1 MHYFF
6 KIALNV
12 SQQGASGPMIVFSS
26 YKEANTVASTLLYQ
40 LWKLLFVIS
49 KVFVNLSA
57 FRLSSPSPPR
67 RVRDVDG
74 ARLEAHRDV
83 VGGKRTGGTGP
94 GRTVPGLPA
103 PPPHRPHRTWRPRRR
118 ARPLRE
124 GRCPQQ
130 RWRRRPP
137 SSPPPHP
144 LPTGSDRGRR
154 PAGDRRWRQ
163 PPSRP
168 VRQQGWVR
176 PGPAPAAGSSR
187 RPVPSGPAPA
197 RRRHGD
203 KAPAANRAPLPL
215 TSAPTRGSKMAASAA
230 MVSAAAPAAGGAL
243 SGLGAVPRPPSS
255 PPRPLPGPA
264 VRGPGGPARGAARG
278 GSGSGLHRAG
288 RDEAPGPQLRAL
300 PSPRPRGLR
309 RSQAGEGSPVPS
321 GAL

>member
-1 MHYFF
+1 MGYLGQKRMHYFF

-67 RVRDVDG
+67 LGRDVDG

-137 SSPPPHP
+137 SSPPPP
-144 LPTGSDRGRR
+144 PSDRLR
-154 PAGDRRWRQ
+154 PGPETRWG
-163 PPSRP
+163 PEMAAAPIPSRP
-168 VRQQGWVR
+168 AAGLGSARTCPGSRELSPPGPVR
-176 PGPAPAAGSSR
+176 PGPG
-187 RPVPSGPAPA
+187 
-197 RRRHGD
+197 
-203 KAPAANRAPLPL
+203 
-215 TSAPTRGSKMAASAA
+215 
-230 MVSAAAPAAGGAL
+230 
-243 SGLGAVPRPPSS
+243 PPS
-255 PPRPLPGPA
+255 PWR
-264 VRGPGGPARGAARG
+264 
-278 GSGSGLHRAG
+278 
-288 RDEAPGPQLRAL
+288 
-300 PSPRPRGLR
+300 
-309 RSQAGEGSPVPS
+309 
-321 GAL
+321 

>member
-1 MHYFF
+1 MGYLGQKRMHYFF

-67 RVRDVDG
+67 LGRDVDG

-137 SSPPPHP
+137 SSPPPP
-144 LPTGSDRGRR
+144 PFRPAPTG
-154 PAGDRRWRQ
+154 AGD
-163 PPSRP
+163 PL
-168 VRQQGWVR
+168 GT
-176 PGPAPAAGSSR
+176 GDGGSPH
-187 RPVPSGPAPA
+187 PVPSGSRAGFGPDLPRQQGALAARSRPA
-197 RRRHGD
+197 R
-203 KAPAANRAPLPL
+203 
-215 TSAPTRGSKMAASAA
+215 
-230 MVSAAAPAAGGAL
+230 
-243 SGLGAVPRPPSS
+243 PRP
-255 PPRPLPGPA
+255 A
-264 VRGPGGPARGAARG
+264 VAMAI
-278 GSGSGLHRAG
+278 
-288 RDEAPGPQLRAL
+288 
-300 PSPRPRGLR
+300 RPRQPTVR
-309 RSQAGEGSPVPS
+309 RFR
-321 GAL
+321 